1 MGKKVKNNIGN
12 AVEYALNN
20 TKLWQTIHNLGYL
33 PRWIIL
39 MLDLLVISVTGLLS
53 YIIIHRTGILYV
65 KPHLYV
71 ISIPVYLFISLF
83 TFRVFRTYSGIIR
96 HSSYIDAVKIFF
108 SQFTGAFLLLTFNT
122 IYKYFTGDL
131 VYLNI
136 GILIN
141 AIFSFSCLFLYR
153 VLVKQFFENYLYNI
167 RSNKLTKAII
177 YGTDANAIAV
187 ANALKSEMPARF
199 KLVGFIDK
207 YSQNK
212 SKMILGLPIL
222 QHKKKTSTLM
232 RVFNAQALIIADK
245 SLTKEEKLAIVDECL
260 EFNYKVYTVP
270 LVSDW
275 EDQKEISKKIK
286 NFQIQDLLERKPIV
300 LDNNAISSQ
309 LKGKTVL
316 ITGAAGSIGS
326 EIVRQVIQFNPK
338 VVVMLDQAET
348 PLHQLSLEVGKIETE
363 ASLHSVIADVRNKE
377 VMNSVFER
385 FHPEVV
391 YHAAAYKHV
400 PLMEE
405 NPSQAIFVNVM
416 GTKIL
421 ADLACKYEVDSFVM
435 VSTDKAVNPSNV
447 MGASKRIAEK
457 YVQSLQTYLRENTE
471 CKTKF
476 ITTRFGN
483 VLGSNGSVV
492 PLFTKQIEEGGP
504 ITLTHPDII
513 RYFMTIPEACQL
525 VLEAGSMGK
534 GGEIYIF
541 DMGKPVKIID
551 LAQKMIRLAGF
562 VPDKD
567 IAIKIVGLR
576 PGEKL
581 YEELLNDTS
590 KTLPT
595 HHEKIM
601 IAQEVCDAFVELD
614 GDINQLITTAHTF
627 ACNDIVVLMKKI
639 VPEFISLNS
648 VYKEFDT
655 NVVVK

>member
-1 MGKKVKNNIGN
+1 MEKKKIKNNFNN
-12 AVEYALNN
+12 AFSHTLNGTRVWHTVN
-20 TKLWQTIHNLGYL
+20 NIGYL

-39 MLDLLVISVTGLLS
+39 LIDLCIVSFTGLFT
-53 YIIIHRTGILYV
+53 YILIYRVGNIYIKSGLY
-65 KPHLYV
+65 LL
-71 ISIPVYLFISLF
+71 SIPLYIGISLL
-83 TFRVFRTYSGIIR
+83 TFRIFRTYSGIIR

-108 SQFTGAFLLLTFNT
+108 SQFTAAFLLLAINSVYRSATE
-122 IYKYFTGDL
+122 DL
-131 VYLNI
+131 LYLNI
-136 GILIN
+136 GIVIN
-141 AIFSFSCLFLYR
+141 AVFSFSSLFLYR
-153 VLVKQFFENYLYNI
+153 VLVKQFFENYLNN
-167 RSNKLTKAII
+167 SKKQQLTKAII

-187 ANALKSEMPARF
+187 ANALKSEVPGRF

-207 YSQNK
+207 YSQNR

-245 SLTKEEKLAIVDECL
+245 SLSKEEKLTIVDECL

-300 LDNNAISSQ
+300 LDNISISSQ
-309 LKGKTVL
+309 LRGKTVL

-326 EIVRQVIQFNPK
+326 EIVRQVVRFEPK
-338 VVVMLDQAET
+338 KVIMLDQAET
-348 PLHQLSLEVGKIETE
+348 PLHHLSLEMLKIQTN
-363 ASLHSVIADVRNKE
+363 AKIYNVISDVRNKE
-377 VMNSVFER
+377 AIEEVFR
-385 FHPEVV
+385 VHKPQVV

-405 NPSQAIFVNVM
+405 NPSQAIFVNVL
-416 GTKIL
+416 GTKNL
-421 ADLACKYEVDSFVM
+421 ADLACKYDVDSFVM

-457 YVQSLQTYLRENTE
+457 YVHSLHHKLVMTNSV

-492 PLFTKQIEEGGP
+492 PLFTKQIEQGGP

-525 VLEAGSMGK
+525 VLEAGAMGK

-551 LAQKMIRLAGF
+551 LAKKMIRLAGYI
-562 VPDKD
+562 PEKD
-567 IAIKIVGLR
+567 IEIRIVGLR

-590 KTLPT
+590 TTLPT

-601 IAQEVCDAFVELD
+601 IAQENPEDFYEIETS
-614 GDINQLITTAHTF
+614 INNLIETMYTYV
-627 ACNDIVVLMKKI
+627 NSDIVFSMKKI
-639 VPEFISLNS
+639 VPEFKSMNS
-648 VYKEFDT
+648 NFQVLDQT
-655 NVVVK
+655 

>member
-1 MGKKVKNNIGN
+1 MEAKKNKI
-12 AVEYALNN
+12 YSH
-20 TKLWQTIHNLGYL
+20 KLWYSLHNLGYL

-39 MLDLLVISVTGLLS
+39 LIDVTVILITGLLS
-53 YIIIHRTGILYV
+53 YMLLHRTGVLYI
-65 KPHLYV
+65 KPDLYIISLPTYFL
-71 ISIPVYLFISLF
+71 ISILS
-83 TFRVFRTYSGIIR
+83 FRAFRTYAGIIR

-108 SQFTGAFLLLTFNT
+108 SQFTTAFLLLAINNLYRS
-122 IYKYFTGDL
+122 ITGDL
-131 VYLNI
+131 LYLNI

-141 AIFSFSCLFLYR
+141 AVFSFSCLFLYR
-153 VLVKQFFENYLYNI
+153 VLIKQVFENYFNN
-167 RSNKLTKAII
+167 SHNNKLSRAII
-177 YGTDANAIAV
+177 YGSDANAIAV
-187 ANALKSEMPARF
+187 ANALKSEIPARF
-199 KLVGFIDK
+199 KIVGFVDK
-207 YSQNK
+207 SSHNK

-222 QHKKKTSTLM
+222 QHKKKISVLM
-232 RVFNAQALIIADK
+232 RIFNAEALVMADK
-245 SLTKEEKLAIVDECL
+245 SLSKEEKLTIVDECL

-270 LVSDW
+270 LISDW
-275 EDQKEISKKIK
+275 EDQKEISKKVK

-300 LDNNAISSQ
+300 LDNKSISLQ

-326 EIVRQVIQFNPK
+326 EIVRQVIQFEPK
-338 VVVMLDQAET
+338 CIILLDQAET
-348 PLHQLSLEVGKIETE
+348 PLHNLGLEIANLEKSIRFHT
-363 ASLHSVIADVRNKE
+363 VISDVRNKE
-377 VMNSVFER
+377 AMENVFIKY
-385 FHPEVV
+385 HPDVV

-405 NPSQAIFVNVM
+405 NPSQAVFVNVL
-416 GTKIL
+416 GTKNL
-421 ADLACKYEVDSFVM
+421 ADLACAYNVNSFVM

-457 YVQSLQTYLRENTE
+457 YVQALHNNMLIGNVDCS
-471 CKTKF
+471 TKF

-492 PLFTKQIEEGGP
+492 PLFTRQIENGGP

-525 VLEAGSMGK
+525 VLEAGAMGQ

-551 LAQKMIRLAGF
+551 LARKMIRLAGF

-567 IAIKIVGLR
+567 IEIQIIGLR

-601 IAQEVCDAFVELD
+601 IAQEIYDDFEHLTII
-614 GDINQLITTAHTF
+614 INQLITAAGTYL
-627 ACNDIVVLMKKI
+627 NEDIVTKMKEI
-639 VPEFISLNS
+639 VPEFKSMNS
-648 VYKEFDT
+648 NFELLDK
-655 NVVVK
+655 K

>member
-1 MGKKVKNNIGN
+1 MRESKNIRDYSWNDYRFW
-12 AVEYALNN
+12 ASL
-20 TKLWQTIHNLGYL
+20 HNLGYL

-39 MLDLLVISVTGLLS
+39 LLDLAVVFSTGIVS
-53 YIIIHRTGILYV
+53 YVLIHRTGVSIKSDLYLLSILIY
-65 KPHLYV
+65 L
-71 ISIPVYLFISLF
+71 SITLLS
-83 TFRVFRTYSGIIR
+83 FRAFRTYAGIIR

-108 SQFTGAFLLLTFNT
+108 AQFTTAFLLLAFNSLYET
-122 IYKYFTGDL
+122 ITGDL
-131 VYLNI
+131 IYLNVA
-136 GILIN
+136 ILIN
-141 AIFSFSCLFLYR
+141 AVFSFSCLFLYR
-153 VLVKQFFENYLYNI
+153 VLVKQVFENYFNS
-167 RSNKLTKAII
+167 SNGKKLVRAII
-177 YGTDANAIAV
+177 YGSDANAIAV
-187 ANALKSEMPARF
+187 ANALKSEIPGRF

-207 YSQNK
+207 SSYNK

-222 QHKKKTSTLM
+222 QHKKKISVVM
-232 RVFNAQALIIADK
+232 RVFNAEALVIADK
-245 SLTKEEKLAIVDECL
+245 SLLKEEKLAIVDECL

-270 LVSDW
+270 LISDW
-275 EDQKEISKKIK
+275 EDQKEISRKIK

-300 LDNNAISSQ
+300 LDNYSISSQ
-309 LKGKTVL
+309 IKNKTILV
-316 ITGAAGSIGS
+316 TGAAGSIGS
-326 EIVRQVIQFNPK
+326 EIVRQVLQFNPK
-338 VVVMLDQAET
+338 NVVMVDQAET
-348 PLHQLSLEVGKIETE
+348 PLHQLGLEVDRMEFQANI
-363 ASLHSVIADVRNKE
+363 SSIICDIRNKGAMEE
-377 VMNSVFER
+377 VFKKYK
-385 FHPEVV
+385 PQVV

-405 NPSQAIFVNVM
+405 NPSQAIFVNVL
-416 GTKIL
+416 GTKNI
-421 ADLACKYEVDSFVM
+421 ADLACQYQVDNFVM

-457 YVQSLQTYLRENTE
+457 YVQALHNKMVVENGY
-471 CKTKF
+471 CSTKF

-492 PLFTKQIEEGGP
+492 PLFTKQIEAGGP

-525 VLEAGSMGK
+525 VLEAGAMGK

-551 LAQKMIRLAGF
+551 LAKKMIRLAGF

-567 IAIKIVGLR
+567 IKIKIIGLR

-601 IAQEVCDAFVELD
+601 VAQEVFDDFVCLEI
-614 GDINQLITTAHTF
+614 GRAH
-627 ACNDIVVLMKKI
+627 V
-639 VPEFISLNS
+639 
-648 VYKEFDT
+648 
-655 NVVVK
+655 